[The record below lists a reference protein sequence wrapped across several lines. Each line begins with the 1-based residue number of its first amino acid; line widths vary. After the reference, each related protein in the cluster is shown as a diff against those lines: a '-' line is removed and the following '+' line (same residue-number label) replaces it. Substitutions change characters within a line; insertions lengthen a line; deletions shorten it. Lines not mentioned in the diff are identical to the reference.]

1 MMSIKLT
8 DITILNIKGSN
19 YRCIIS
25 LISKNKTINP
35 MQNAD
40 FIKKAEHCKHT
51 ILLSH
56 IKMGK
61 EVLTFGD
68 IEIKKRKFYRHKT
81 TIFWEM

>member
-1 MMSIKLT
+1 ML
-8 DITILNIKGSN
+8 ILFKKRNIV
-19 YRCIIS
+19 
-25 LISKNKTINP
+25 
-35 MQNAD
+35 
-40 FIKKAEHCKHT
+40 KHT

-68 IEIKKRKFYRHKT
+68 IEIKKRKFYHHKT